1 MAGVPSRLR
10 RLRFILSHAG
20 GALPSLAPRIALSLT
35 MMPGLV
41 EQFGDPL
48 VGMRSFYYDTALSAG
63 ISTLSAL
70 CQLTDPDHILFG
82 TDFPFAPNWAIRTFG
97 ETLDSLAVT
106 GFDRES
112 VYRGNAARLLGL
124 DSRRT

>member
-1 MAGVPSRLR
+1 MM
-10 RLRFILSHAG
+10 
-20 GALPSLAPRIALSLT
+20 PSLVVR
-35 MMPGLV
+35 
-41 EQFGDPL
+41 FGDPL
-48 VGMRSFYYDTALSAG
+48 VGMRSFYYGTALSAG

-82 TDFPFAPNWAIRTFG
+82 TDFPFAPNWAIRSFG

-112 VYRGNAARLLGL
+112 VYVGNAARLLGL
-124 DSRRT
+124 DTREIPTMGRGGG